1 MTDEKAIND
10 VHAEI
15 VTTLPPIVGLLNGA
29 MVLRDVSVR
38 NMEFDQV
45 TDVIRP
51 KVLGSI
57 HIDRIFHDI
66 DLDFFVLLSSINC
79 VIGNVGQANYAAAN
93 MGMIGVA
100 GNRRK
105 RGLR

>member
-1 MTDEKAIND
+1 VTDEKAIND

-45 TDVIRP
+45 TDVIASFTI
-51 KVLGSI
+51 LTST
-57 HIDRIFHDI
+57 
-66 DLDFFVLLSSINC
+66 SSC
-79 VIGNVGQANYAAAN
+79 FY
-93 MGMIGVA
+93 
-100 GNRRK
+100 
-105 RGLR
+105 LRSTA